1 MQNEYFLMHI
11 YMYILARKYQPRK
24 TTWGVS
30 ANLFTKIG
38 YKVNYYEIIYM
49 NANNIQ
55 LWLILKL
62 IQFFT
67 PEVQYSLCTIDVIK
81 Y

>member
-1 MQNEYFLMHI
+1 MHI
-11 YMYILARKYQPRK
+11 YMYILARKYQSRE

-62 IQFFT
+62 IQF
-67 PEVQYSLCTIDVIK
+67 
-81 Y
+81 